1 MSKAVTVHKYTD
13 NAVADAK
20 ELTKEQYKK
29 VKHMDKIQLTNLLR
43 RIYKR
48 GYQDAL
54 SVIAAQEQQEGDAD
68 SGGPEE

>member
-1 MSKAVTVHKYTD
+1 MSKVVAVHKYTD
-13 NAVADAK
+13 NAVTDAK

-29 VKHMDKIQLTNLLR
+29 VKHMDKIQLINLLR

-54 SVIAAQEQQEGDAD
+54 SAIAAQEQQEEAAD